1 MRSES
6 SRKLERTG
14 TPGVFRRH
22 TKNCDRKG
30 RCECSYV
37 VVWRHR
43 GRQSTETF
51 RTLAEAREAKGNRDA
66 GDRRPVARVG
76 FDEYFTGWIDSYA
89 GRTARGFAERSRE
102 LYRRNIEQ
110 HALPHWRTWRLADVE
125 PADVRDLFA
134 ALRNDGVSV
143 SGVKG
148 LRAALSAM
156 FATAVEDGLLR
167 SNPVQGV
174 RIPAT
179 TDVDD
184 GGDGKAKA
192 LTRAELA
199 LVLAALPSE
208 WRLFFEFLTH
218 TGLRI
223 SEAVGLSWQHVE
235 LGPRPRVFVREQFYD
250 GERRR
255 LKSRHARR
263 ELPLSAGMAERLTAH
278 RRVHYRGE
286 GAPVFASAAGT
297 ELSRPNVA
305 GRVLKPAAEAVALPW
320 VSFHTLRHTCASL
333 LFAGGKNVKQVQEWL
348 GHADP
353 GFTLRAYVHL
363 MDEGLGDADF
373 LDRVVRTS
381 TPSRAVASMRRG

>member
-14 TPGVFRRH
+14 TPGIFRRH

-43 GRQSTETF
+43 GKQHTETY
-51 RTLAEAREAKGNRDA
+51 RTFAEAREAKGNRDA

-76 FDEYFTGWIDSYA
+76 FEDYFTGWIDSYA
-89 GRTARGFAERSRE
+89 GRTSRGFSDRSRV
-102 LYRRNIEQ
+102 LYRRHLEQ
-110 HALPHWRTWRLADVE
+110 HAMPRWGTWRLADVE
-125 PADVRDLFA
+125 PADARQLFA
-134 ALRNDGVSV
+134 RLRNDRASQATM
-143 SGVKG
+143 KG

-156 FATAVEDGLLR
+156 FATAVEDRLLR

-174 RIPAT
+174 RIPAAA
-179 TDVDD
+179 D
-184 GGDGKAKA
+184 GITPEERAKA

-199 LVLAALPSE
+199 LLLAALPAD

-223 SEAVGLSWQHVE
+223 SEALAITWRHLD
-235 LGPRPRVFVREQFYD
+235 LGTSPRVLVREQYCE

-255 LKSRHARR
+255 LKSHCARR
-263 ELPLSAGMAERLTAH
+263 DLPLSAGMAERLRT
-278 RRVHYRGE
+278 RRRDFYRGE
-286 GAPVFASAAGT
+286 ATPVFASVAGT
-297 ELSRPNVA
+297 ELSRSNLA
-305 GRVLKPAAEAVALPW
+305 GRVLKPAAEAVGLPW
-320 VSFHTLRHTCASL
+320 VSFHTFRHTCASL
-333 LFAGGKNVKQVQEWL
+333 LFEARKNVKQVQEWL

-353 GFTLRAYVHL
+353 GFTLRTYVHL
-363 MDEGLGDADF
+363 LDDGLGRADF
-373 LDRVVRTS
+373 FDDVMAPKARV
-381 TPSRAVASMRRG
+381 AWVASAD